1 MRNKKQWL
9 HRTKQRKKNQQR
21 TLESGFCNVN
31 NGQFR
36 LNALLILAGK
46 KQHKKT
52 KETNVHKKTTCQM
65 EPVT

>member
-46 KQHKKT
+46 KQHKK
-52 KETNVHKKTTCQM
+52 KQKKLMYTRKPPAKWNQ
-65 EPVT
+65 